1 MNSST
6 RVQPINDPKS
16 LATETVE
23 TPSVRSNE
31 EREAIPELLKVLMPG
46 HRDIEGGEFRSADK
60 VFAEPDQEGAQ

>member
-16 LATETVE
+16 HATETVE

-31 EREAIPELLKVLMPG
+31 EREAIPELLKVLMLG
-46 HRDIEGGEFRSADK
+46 HHEIERGEFRSADE
-60 VFAEPDQEGAQ
+60 VFTELDQEGAQ